1 MPAQRTVDVEH
12 PTTTYVIVRHHS
24 SADEVTSVDIHVAD
38 ELDESGYLATTLDG
52 TVERACP
59 YPS

>member
-1 MPAQRTVDVEH
+1 MGVEH